1 MNQPNYKEEIINSR
15 KGCIGGSDAT
25 MLAQIASLGMV
36 PKSAQKRMAICKGLI
51 EGNNITTRAMAFGD
65 FVENKI
71 FEYISAGNKSF
82 ESNPM
87 LVSKK
92 YSMSNV
98 KLICHP
104 DFLLRDEKNKT
115 LYVYECKATQD
126 SVEETKIKYKSQMFI
141 ENILA
146 KELASQLGSEWKV
159 KTFLVHYHT
168 LGVDLEQDFDFDEN
182 RMSVTEVRFNSRVFD
197 IKSAMILVND
207 YVGKMEYYT
216 EDEDVNADYLPEK
229 VRSQFNDVA
238 NFLREIKE
246 RETKVEEFKSRLYD
260 FLSSNGIKKVS
271 CSEFAFTLIAPT
283 ESVSVDYKKLF
294 TDEIESK
301 RPRVA
306 RKLKDKYKKTTKKKG
321 YVQIRLSE

>member
-71 FEYISAGNKSF
+71 FEYISAGNKNF

-271 CSEFAFTLIAPT
+271 CSEFAFTLITPT

-294 TDEIESK
+294 TDEIEAK

-321 YVQIRLSE
+321 YVQIRISE